1 MQNRIDNT
9 ILLSGDSHANW
20 VFDIT
25 LDNQTG
31 YDSATGK
38 GSYGVEFAGTAI
50 SSPSPFGRNLTYDAH
65 HNISEFYLKS
75 NNELLLLLIFL
86 N

>member
-1 MQNRIDNT
+1 VQNQINNT
-9 ILLSGDSHANW
+9 IILSGDSHANW

-50 SSPSPFGRNLTYDAH
+50 SSSTPFGPNLTYDAQQKLG
-65 HNISEFYLKS
+65 EYCLKS
-75 NNELLLLLIFL
+75 NNELLLRFYII

>member
-1 MQNRIDNT
+1 M
-9 ILLSGDSHANW
+9 LAGDSHANW

-25 LDNQTG
+25 LDDQTG
-31 YDSATGK
+31 YDPATGQ

-50 SSPSPFGRNLTYDAH
+50 SSPSPFGRNLTYHAH
-65 HNISEFYLKS
+65 LNISDYYLRS
-75 NNELLLLLIFL
+75 NNELLYTPLLL

>member
-1 MQNRIDNT
+1 MQYRINNT

-25 LDNQTG
+25 LDNETG

-38 GSYGVEFAGTAI
+38 GAYGVEFAGTAI
-50 SSPSPFGRNLTYDAH
+50 SSPSPFGPNLTYDAH
-65 HNISEFYLKS
+65 QNISDFYVKS
-75 NNELLLLLIFL
+75 NNELLLHFIFL